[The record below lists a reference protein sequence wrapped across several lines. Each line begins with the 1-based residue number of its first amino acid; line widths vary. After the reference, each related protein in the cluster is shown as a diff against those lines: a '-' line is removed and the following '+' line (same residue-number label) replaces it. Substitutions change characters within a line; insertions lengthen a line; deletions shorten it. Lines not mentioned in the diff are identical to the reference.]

1 MFTSS
6 NDFGELR
13 YGNDS
18 GLFPYSEYEALDLV
32 NYGNGNVNY
41 YLQAG
46 TAGVGMEISIGTSN
60 QTS

>member
-1 MFTSS
+1 M
-6 NDFGELR
+6 R

-46 TAGVGMEISIGTSN
+46 TAGVGTGNFHWHFQSN
-60 QTS
+60 QIDEFDLMMVT